1 MKLSTILVSL
11 LSLTTLAL
19 SAPVPA
25 GPAKAASVSTK
36 VVAAVQPAV
45 SKPRQVTT
53 AVQSSSKSKSDK
65 VVNTKA
71 IKLNTK
77 AIKLAS
83 TKKGALVQKKPSDI
97 NDPFPNLEKY
107 SKQFGGNFAAA
118 MDAKGEGKKAKY
130 LQNQA
135 AKEAKAAKTMLQ
147 QAKKAK
153 YATIEDR
160 EAAIQKVRDMAARA
174 RKDRTEG
181 TLLWKD
187 AQQKEKKIR
196 TQVTD
201 GIRKQFIKTYAAV
214 VKQNKQVD
222 QLDKELGTY

>member
-1 MKLSTILVSL
+1 
-11 LSLTTLAL
+11 
-19 SAPVPA
+19 
-25 GPAKAASVSTK
+25 
-36 VVAAVQPAV
+36 
-45 SKPRQVTT
+45 
-53 AVQSSSKSKSDK
+53 
-65 VVNTKA
+65 
-71 IKLNTK
+71 
-77 AIKLAS
+77 
-83 TKKGALVQKKPSDI
+83 
-97 NDPFPNLEKY
+97 
-107 SKQFGGNFAAA
+107 

-160 EAAIQKVRDMAARA
+160 EAAIQKVKDMAARA

>member
-65 VVNTKA
+65 VV
-71 IKLNTK
+71 NTK

-160 EAAIQKVRDMAARA
+160 EAAIQKVRDMAAKA